1 MERITITS
9 QLHIVSVCCLCF
21 LLTVVMF
28 SIPSIA
34 GTKKVLMLADNIT
47 KVEASTISKN
57 VKKIKNFTFEYE
69 VTQDPKLAKAKASDF
84 DILWLGQGE
93 ICEGGW
99 RFSDQGADAVLEF
112 VERGGMH

>member
-57 VKKIKNFTFEYE
+57 VKKN
-69 VTQDPKLAKAKASDF
+69 
-84 DILWLGQGE
+84 
-93 ICEGGW
+93 
-99 RFSDQGADAVLEF
+99 
-112 VERGGMH
+112 